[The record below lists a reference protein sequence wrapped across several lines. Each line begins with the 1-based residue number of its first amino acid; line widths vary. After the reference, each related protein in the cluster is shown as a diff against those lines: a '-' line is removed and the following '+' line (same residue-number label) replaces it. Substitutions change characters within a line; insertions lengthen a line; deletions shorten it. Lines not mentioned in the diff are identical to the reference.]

1 MSGGANQVT
10 IADTADQMAIDGCMQ
25 VLESGLSQLQPDEDR
40 MCLPWDIYQPAREL
54 VVSAISRWPVDPE
67 ADAAW
72 VVKTCSI
79 ILVP

>member
-1 MSGGANQVT
+1 M

-25 VLESGLSQLQPDEDR
+25 VLESGLSELQPYEDR
-40 MCLPWDIYQPAREL
+40 ICLPWDILQPAREWDIS
-54 VVSAISRWPVDPE
+54 VISRWPIDPE

-72 VVKTCSI
+72 VVKTCST

>member
-1 MSGGANQVT
+1 MT
-10 IADTADQMAIDGCMQ
+10 IADTADQLAIDGFVQ
-25 VLESGLSQLQPDEDR
+25 VLESVLSQLQPDEDR
-40 MCLPWDIYQPAREL
+40 MCLPWDMFQPAREW

-72 VVKTCSI
+72 AVQTSST